1 MQQNNFT
8 LSILTWYNKQ
18 KRILP
23 FRDID
28 DPYKI
33 WLSEVMLQ
41 QTQIETV
48 IPYFQKWISKY
59 PTIISVASA
68 DQECLLK
75 LWEGLGY
82 YSRCRNFHK
91 ATKIVVGKH
100 GGVIPDTW
108 LEFRALPGVGD
119 YTAAAVLS
127 IAYNQPYIAIDG
139 NVKRVMARIL
149 GLKNLSNKNM
159 TRMKNYLIKNI
170 LMDNPGDFNQSM
182 MELGARICSP
192 KNPNCGKCPLS
203 FNCKAF
209 SMGEPESYPLS
220 VRKKKSPHYEI
231 VVGIVWRG
239 EEFYIQK
246 RGEHGML
253 AGLWEFPGGKVKIGE
268 SLENAL
274 YREIQEECGV
284 IPKILKKIGTI
295 KHAYTHFTI
304 TFHGYHCEENG
315 TSIRCQQNSKWIK
328 PNQIDEFPFP
338 KANHKLFSILEK
350 QSWDV

>member
-59 PTIISVASA
+59 PTILSVATA

-91 ATKIVVGKH
+91 ATKIVVAKH
-100 GGVIPDTW
+100 GGVIPDKW

-127 IAYNQPYIAIDG
+127 IAYSQPYIAIDG

-149 GLKNLSNKNM
+149 GLKNLSNRNM
-159 TRMKNYLIKNI
+159 TRIKNYLTKNI
-170 LMDNPGDFNQSM
+170 FTDNPGDFNQSM

-192 KNPNCGKCPLS
+192 RNPNCGKCPLS

-220 VRKKKSPHYEI
+220 VRKKKPHHYEI

-239 EEFYIQK
+239 DEFYIQK

-253 AGLWEFPGGKVKIGE
+253 AGLWEFPGGKVEKDE
-268 SLENAL
+268 SLEDAL
-274 YREIQEECGV
+274 YREIQEECGSM
-284 IPKILKKIGTI
+284 PKILKKIGTI

-315 TSIRCQQNSKWIK
+315 TLIRCQKNSKWIK

-350 QSWDV
+350 QGWDV